1 MDKKT
6 SISVLIPV
14 YNEDEKILLGIISGV
29 RDILTKNAYSDFE
42 IIVIDDGSRS
52 PLREGDISAAGG
64 RLIVHE
70 KNMGYGASLKNG
82 LRNSAGDVIV
92 ITDAD
97 GTYPIDAI
105 PVLLKEMGSADM
117 VVGART
123 GKIVETPFVRQP
135 AKWIL
140 KKAANYLAG
149 RKIPDLNSGLRAFRK
164 SAAMEFIHLFPQ
176 GFSFT
181 TTITLAFLSDDRIVK
196 FVPIN
201 YYKREAAKSKI
212 KPISD
217 TKNILLTIIRTIVYF
232 EPLKV
237 FLPAGLTLITLG
249 FLTLVI
255 SVIMQM
261 RHLLVNLPDGT
272 ISVLTLSGIQ
282 IIVIGLLADLII
294 RRSGK

>member
-1 MDKKT
+1 M
-6 SISVLIPV
+6 IPV